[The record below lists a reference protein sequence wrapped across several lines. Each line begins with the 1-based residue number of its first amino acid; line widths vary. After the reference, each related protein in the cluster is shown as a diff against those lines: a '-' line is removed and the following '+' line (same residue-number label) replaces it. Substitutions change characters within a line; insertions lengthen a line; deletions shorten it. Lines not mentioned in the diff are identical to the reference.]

1 MAQEVNTGHSRMGSD
16 KCGQEIIMRF
26 YLQML
31 AGGQA
36 LDKQHRSNGVV
47 ARWGVLGRASED
59 GTGRAA
65 WKHQ

>member
-1 MAQEVNTGHSRMGSD
+1 
-16 KCGQEIIMRF
+16 MRF

-59 GTGRAA
+59 AQVGLPGSTSSSGGAVP
-65 WKHQ
+65 